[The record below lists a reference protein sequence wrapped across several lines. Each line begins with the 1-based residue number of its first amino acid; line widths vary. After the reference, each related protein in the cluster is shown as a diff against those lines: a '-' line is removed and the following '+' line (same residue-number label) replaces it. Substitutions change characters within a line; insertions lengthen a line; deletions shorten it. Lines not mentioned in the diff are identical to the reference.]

1 MKPKLKPL
9 GNRVMVEPIE
19 EQEVTPSG
27 IVIPETAKEEPNEG
41 VVVALGTGKLD
52 EQGKII
58 PFEVKSGDKVLLSK
72 YGGTDVELGDKR
84 YKILDADE
92 ILAVV
97 E

>member
-27 IVIPETAKEEPNEG
+27 IVIPETAKEKPNEG

-52 EQGKII
+52 EQGKKI
-58 PFEVKSGDKVLLSK
+58 PFEVKTGDKVLLSK